1 MSLRTPF
8 RSRCACRV
16 LNRVGLR
23 PMDYS
28 REYSLS
34 SSARSQPRWLETCG
48 LFAST
53 YAVGHAGLIGRIGEQ
68 ATTIEMAV
76 AFGVTYV
83 VLGGMLFVLVAS
95 FRSLSD
101 QVDSFFALLIPE
113 PTGIPGSRRRAAR
126 EIGST
131 SGRCHSGSYS

>member
-1 MSLRTPF
+1 MSLRTPH

-23 PMDYS
+23 EILYEWRFGD
-28 REYSLS
+28 
-34 SSARSQPRWLETCG
+34 CG

-53 YAVGHAGLIGRIGEQ
+53 YVVGHAGLIGRIGEQ

-83 VLGGMLFVLVAS
+83 VLGGILFVLVAS

-113 PTGIPGSRRRAAR
+113 PTGIPGSRRRIAR
-126 EIGST
+126 EIGIYCRET
-131 SGRCHSGSYS
+131 ASGIDKKRREPIGGSRL

>member
-1 MSLRTPF
+1 MSLKTPF

-23 PMDYS
+23 PTDYS

-34 SSARSQPRWLETCG
+34 QSRWLETCG
-48 LFAST
+48 LVAST
-53 YAVGHAGLIGRIGEQ
+53 YVVGHAGLIGRIGEQ

-131 SGRCHSGSYS
+131 TVAKPRAG